1 MCPEKSK
8 NGTVEQRWIESNWIR
23 NNLYR
28 GFAVASCHAHLSTHH
43 RLWRYRKLLQQS
55 DTPLYSKEIKTIFR
69 KDSQPG
75 GFRFLWKDH
84 TFKMEVHFHPSL
96 CCFITSPECECNHS
110 HKGTR
115 FCLPSIWCF
124 INANGL
130 DLYMSKHLDFGTSG
144 ACEACRSPPQCL
156 YFCCTIFPGL
166 LYCIYIAKYTAY
178 LQSSTSWSIAFSK
191 RTSPV
196 SYSHNPARLE
206 WPFVTVCEASMGS
219 TWAPQRQG
227 FCNMYDGGDI
237 SLLSGDSWMYQCMGN
252 LYISPI

>member
-8 NGTVEQRWIESNWIR
+8 NGTVERRWIESNWIR
-23 NNLYR
+23 NDLYR
-28 GFAVASCHAHLSTHH
+28 GFTVDCGFLSCTPKHTSQAMEVS
-43 RLWRYRKLLQQS
+43 KLLQQS

-178 LQSSTSWSIAFSK
+178 LQSSTSWSIAFLE

-196 SYSHNPARLE
+196 SYSHYPARLE
-206 WPFVTVCEASMGS
+206 VTVCHRLWGQHGIHMG
-219 TWAPQRQG
+219 TTKAG
-227 FCNMYDGGDI
+227 FLQHVWWGGHI
-237 SLLSGDSWMYQCMGN
+237 AV
-252 LYISPI
+252 IRR